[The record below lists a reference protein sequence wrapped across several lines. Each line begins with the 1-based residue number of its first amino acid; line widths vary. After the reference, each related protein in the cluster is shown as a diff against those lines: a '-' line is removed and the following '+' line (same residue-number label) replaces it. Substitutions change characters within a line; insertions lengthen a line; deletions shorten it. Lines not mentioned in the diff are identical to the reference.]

1 MKIIT
6 LKYLFCFLLSLISFT
21 EVAAQA
27 DLKKAYTLFDKS
39 GKEISYGELIKNISG
54 YDVVFIGEMHNCPI
68 THWLEFEI
76 VRSLYDLHHN
86 DLMIG
91 EEMFEAENQLIID
104 EYMQG
109 KITMDRF
116 EKEVRLWGN
125 YETDYAPVV
134 SFAKGHGIPFIATNI
149 PRRYANSVSKDGL
162 PALET
167 FSEEAKKYM
176 APLPIHFEYDE
187 VESKE
192 AFGMMSMFGGKKNNM
207 QYMSQAQAMK
217 DATMAWFIAKNIK
230 RKFVHINGSYH
241 TDFKGGIIPY
251 LLQYKPNTSIVTI
264 VSVRQES
271 IDKLSDENKERADFY
286 ICIPEDMVT
295 SY

>member
-1 MKIIT
+1 MKKRI
-6 LKYLFCFLLSLISFT
+6 LKYLFCSFLGFIYLGEMT
-21 EVAAQA
+21 AQ
-27 DLKKAYTLFDKS
+27 DNIKKAYTLFDKT
-39 GKEISYGELIKNISG
+39 GKEISYGDLIDGISSS
-54 YDVVFIGEMHNCPI
+54 DVVFIGEMHNCPI

-76 VRSLYDLHHN
+76 VRSLHNLHGK

-91 EEMFEAENQLIID
+91 EEMFEADNQLIID

-134 SFAKGHGIPFIATNI
+134 GFAKEHSIPFIATNI
-149 PRRYANSVSKDGL
+149 PRRYANSVSKEGL
-162 PALET
+162 SVLDT
-167 FSEEAKKYM
+167 FSEEAKKYI
-176 APLPIHFEYDE
+176 APLPIHFDYNEG
-187 VESKE
+187 ESKE
-192 AFGMMSMFGGKKNNM
+192 AFGMMSMMGQKSNNV
-207 QYMSQAQAMK
+207 QYMSQAQATK

-251 LLQYKPNTSIVTI
+251 LLCYKPNTNIVTI

-271 IDKLSDENKERADFY
+271 IDLLDEENKGRADFY
-286 ICIPEDMVT
+286 ICIPEDMAT